1 MNTAHARDALGDHAR
16 RWGVALSGET
26 LETPSSLLGFGL
38 RDGRNVVLKVANS
51 RSDETR
57 GARALSHF
65 GTQAA
70 VRVIETSEDGAVL
83 LERAIPGTHLTQLV
97 LNGQDERA
105 SEVLCRVMAAIH
117 TPPAPDAGFRSVE
130 DWGRGFERYAA
141 SGCSTLPDAQVARAY
156 QLFAAL
162 CRSQGERR
170 LLHGDL
176 HHDNVVFDTERGWL
190 VIDPKGVVGE
200 PAYEAGAAL
209 RNPQDDPRC
218 LTDRHVIEKRVAAY
232 ARCLNAPHERIIGWA
247 YAQAVLSA
255 IWSVEDEEDPTIGLT
270 AAEAFEAM
278 LA

>member
-1 MNTAHARDALGDHAR
+1 
-16 RWGVALSGET
+16 
-26 LETPSSLLGFGL
+26 
-38 RDGRNVVLKVANS
+38 VVLKVANS

-65 GTQAA
+65 GAQAA

-83 LERAIPGTHLTQLV
+83 LERAMPGTHLTQLV
-97 LNGQDERA
+97 LNGHDERA
-105 SEVLCRVMAAIH
+105 SEILCRVMSAIH
-117 TPPAPDAGFRSVE
+117 ARPAPEAEFSSVE

-141 SGCSTLPDAQVARAY
+141 SGCSALPDAHVARAH

-176 HHDNVVFDTERGWL
+176 HHDNVVFDAERGWL
-190 VIDPKGVVGE
+190 AIDPKGVVGE
-200 PAYEAGAAL
+200 PAYETGAAL
-209 RNPQDDPRC
+209 RNPPNDPRC
-218 LTDRHVIEKRVAAY
+218 FTNRHVIEKRIAAY
-232 ARCLNAPHERIIGWA
+232 ALCLNAPHERIVGWA

-255 IWSVEDEEDPTIGLT
+255 IWSVEDDEDPTIGLT